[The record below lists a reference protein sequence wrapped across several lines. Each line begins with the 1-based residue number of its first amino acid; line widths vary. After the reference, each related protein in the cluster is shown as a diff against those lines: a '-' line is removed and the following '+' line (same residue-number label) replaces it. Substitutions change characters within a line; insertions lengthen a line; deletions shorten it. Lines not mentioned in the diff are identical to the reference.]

1 MVRGGNAMS
10 NYAKEFANKFD
21 DSKFRKDIRE
31 STHNEN
37 GGIILENL
45 KGYSKNNTPEKNIEL
60 MLNPI
65 GRLKNENLEGYDAKV
80 YKELKTQQEQQNYI
94 DNLEKKGKGRYK
106 TETKRLK
113 ANPIRGK
120 TVLVL
125 FLLAALY
132 IILTWFVIGI
142 YTKAGNKVTKEKL
155 HQNSYTFVVSS
166 MTIAITVVATLLLGF
181 LADDKRLALFL
192 FIFSLFGLTTSG
204 IGIQWL
210 KESDKLSKKYIKN
223 GNIALGVS
231 IFFSGG
237 LMLLSFV
244 LMLAASY

>member
-10 NYAKEFANKFD
+10 DYAKEFANKFD

-31 STHNEN
+31 PTHNEN

-65 GRLKNENLEGYDAKV
+65 GRLKYENLEDYDAKK
-80 YKELKTQQEQQNYI
+80 YNELKTAKDKDNY
-94 DNLEKKGKGRYK
+94 LEGLEEKGRYK

-132 IILTWFVIGI
+132 IILTWFVISI

-237 LMLLSFV
+237 FMLLSFV